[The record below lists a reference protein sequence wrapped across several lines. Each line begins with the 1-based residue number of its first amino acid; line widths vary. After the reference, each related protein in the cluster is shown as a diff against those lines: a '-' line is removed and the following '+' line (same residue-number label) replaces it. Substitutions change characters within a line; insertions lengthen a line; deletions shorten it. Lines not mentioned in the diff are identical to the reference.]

1 MSDFTNYVTQRLL
14 TYDPTLD
21 VSEGSVLKAIVIDP
35 IVDTLGA
42 DPLDTDASQLMRSK
56 LLEAFPDLTLG
67 AGDAL
72 VDIVINAASLFVE
85 PYRAELSRIARSQ
98 SLADPS
104 SLSVE
109 DIDALAS
116 NWAVSRITGAR
127 SRVTVTV
134 TLSNLRDV
142 SVNAGIRF

>member
-14 TYDPTLD
+14 TFDPTLD
-21 VSEGSVLKAIVIDP
+21 VSEGSVLKSIVIDP

-42 DPLDTDASQLMRSK
+42 DPLDTDAAQLMRSK

-67 AGDAL
+67 SGDAL

-104 SLSVE
+104 SLSEE

-116 NWAVSRITGAR
+116 NWAVSRIAGAR

-134 TLSNLRDV
+134 TLSNL
-142 SVNAGIRF
+142 